1 LEWAQ
6 ESDRGTSLFA
16 SIKTETKTLWG
27 KKKQG
32 SASLSR
38 ASLNISEK

>member
-6 ESDRGTSLFA
+6 ESDHGTSLFA
-16 SIKTETKTLWG
+16 RNKTETKTLREKG
-27 KKKQG
+27 KQG